1 MGEMITSR
9 RAMLRGAGA
18 LTAAAAGLTAC
29 SSGSSSVAAT
39 RSGTPASTTSA
50 VTSASASVPASS
62 APAAS
67 GPPKAADW
75 AALAKDLGGPLIRP
89 GDSRY
94 PDARRLFQ
102 PQYDSIAPSAVAYVD
117 GAHDVSTALA
127 FARKFRLP
135 VAARCGGHNYAGW
148 SSGTGLV
155 LDVGK
160 LNGVSASSGG
170 AVVGAGARLIDV
182 YTGLADHGVTIPAGS
197 CPTVG
202 VTGLTLGGGM
212 GVTGRAYGLTCDSLT
227 GAEVVTADGT
237 VRQVS
242 ASSDADLFWA
252 LRGGG
257 GGNFGVVTSLSFDT
271 HPAAECSYGFLSWPW
286 SQAEQ
291 VIRSWQEWAPSAPDA
306 MWADLHLLVWANGQ
320 YQLGTTV
327 NYLGS
332 RTELENQIDRLGT
345 APSSVSTHTAS
356 YLETMQ
362 VMGGVAGWSPAASH
376 LPGTLPGQNPDGQ
389 VTRESYG
396 ARSDIFNRAIDSGGI
411 SALVAA
417 IERYPRTGPAG
428 GSAGVAFDAMGG
440 AINRVGRGST
450 AFVHRSG
457 LFTAQYTAN
466 YPAGVTGGTAADR
479 SWSWLDGV
487 WSAMRPY
494 ASGEAYQ
501 NYVDPRLTG
510 WEQAYYGSNAARLQ
524 SVKRT
529 YDPGNLFHFPQSIP
543 LG

>member
-1 MGEMITSR
+1 MGEMISSR
-9 RAMLRGAGA
+9 RALLRGAGA

-29 SSGSSSVAAT
+29 TSGKPAAAA
-39 RSGTPASTTSA
+39 SGPATGTGPTTA
-50 VTSASASVPASS
+50 GTGGVPASS
-62 APAAS
+62 SVSSVGTP
-67 GPPKAADW
+67 GPADW

-94 PDARRLFQ
+94 TDARRLFQ
-102 PQYDSIAPSAVAYVD
+102 PQYDSLAPSAVAYVD

-127 FARKFRLP
+127 FARKYRLP
-135 VAARCGGHNYAGW
+135 VAARCGGHSYAGW
-148 SSGTGLV
+148 SSGSGLV

-160 LNGVSASSGG
+160 LNGVSSSSGE
-170 AVVGAGARLIDV
+170 ATVGAGARLIDV
-182 YTGLADHGVTIPAGS
+182 YTGLADRGVTIPAGS

-202 VTGLTLGGGM
+202 VTGLTLGGGI

-257 GGNFGVVTSLSFDT
+257 GGNFGVVTSLSYRT
-271 HPAAECSYGFLSWPW
+271 HPAAECSYAFLSWPW

-291 VIRSWQEWAPSAPDA
+291 VVRSWQEWAPSAPDA

-327 NYLGS
+327 NYLGPQS
-332 RTELENQIDRLGT
+332 ELQNQIDRLGT
-345 APSSVSTHTAS
+345 PPSSAYVHTAS

-362 VMGGVAGWSPAASH
+362 VMGGVAGWSLAASH
-376 LPGTLPGQNPDGQ
+376 LPGDLPGQNPAGR

-396 ARSDIFNRAIDSGGI
+396 ARSDIFNRAINGNGI
-411 SALVAA
+411 AALIAA
-417 IERYPRTGPAG
+417 IERYPKTAPAG
-428 GSAGVAFDAMGG
+428 GSAGVAFDALGG

-466 YPAGVTGGTAADR
+466 YPDGVTGGTGADR

-510 WEQAYYGSNAARLQ
+510 WEQAYYGSNAPRLQ

-529 YDPGNLFHFPQSIP
+529 YDRTNLFHFPQSIP
-543 LG
+543 VG

>member
-9 RAMLRGAGA
+9 RAVLRGAGA

-29 SSGSSSVAAT
+29 TSGKPAAAASGPVTSGPAAT
-39 RSGTPASTTSA
+39 TGPATTGTGG
-50 VTSASASVPASS
+50 VPASS
-62 APAAS
+62 SVTAPGS
-67 GPPKAADW
+67 ADW

-94 PDARRLFQ
+94 ADARRLFQ
-102 PQYDSIAPSAVAYVD
+102 PQYDSLSPSAVVYVD
-117 GAHDVSTALA
+117 GAHDVATALA
-127 FARKFRLP
+127 FARKYRLP
-135 VAARCGGHNYAGW
+135 VAARCGGHSYAGW
-148 SSGTGLV
+148 SSGSGLV

-160 LNGVSASSGG
+160 LNGVSASSGE
-170 AVVGAGARLIDV
+170 ATVGAGARLIDV
-182 YTGLADHGVTIPAGS
+182 YTGLADRGVTIPAGS

-202 VTGLTLGGGM
+202 VTGLTLGGGI

-242 ASSDADLFWA
+242 ASSDADLYWA

-257 GGNFGVVTSLSFDT
+257 GGNFGVVTSLNFRT
-271 HPAAECSYGFLSWPW
+271 HPAAECSYAFLSWPW

-291 VIRSWQEWAPSAPDA
+291 VVRSWQAWAPSAPDA

-327 NYLGS
+327 NYLGPQS
-332 RTELENQIDRLGT
+332 ELQNQIDRLGT
-345 APSSVSTHTAS
+345 APASAYVHTAS
-356 YLETMQ
+356 YLDTMQ
-362 VMGGVAGWSPAASH
+362 VMGGVAGWSLAASH
-376 LPGTLPGQNPDGQ
+376 LPGTLPGQNPAGR

-396 ARSDIFNRAIDSGGI
+396 ARSDIFNRSIDGNGI
-411 SALVAA
+411 SALIAA
-417 IERYPRTGPAG
+417 IERYPKTAPAG
-428 GSAGVAFDAMGG
+428 GSAGVAFDALGG
-440 AINRVGRGST
+440 AINRVGRGDT
-450 AFVHRSG
+450 AFVHRNG

-466 YPAGVTGGTAADR
+466 YPDGVTGGTAADR

-529 YDPGNLFHFPQSIP
+529 YDPANLFHFPQSIP
-543 LG
+543 VG

>member
-1 MGEMITSR
+1 MGEKITSR
-9 RAMLRGAGA
+9 RTVLRGAGV

-29 SSGSSSVAAT
+29 TGAKQA
-39 RSGTPASTTSA
+39 G
-50 VTSASASVPASS
+50 ASASGAGAGTVSS
-62 APAAS
+62 PAAAS
-67 GPPKAADW
+67 VSRSTSMTATPGPPKAADW
-75 AALAKDLGGPLIRP
+75 AALNKDLDGLLLRP

-94 PDARRLFQ
+94 NNARKLFQ
-102 PQYDSIAPSAVAYVD
+102 PQYDALAPSGVVYVD
-117 GAHDVSTALA
+117 NAHDVATALA
-127 FARKFRLP
+127 FARTYRLP
-135 VAARCGGHNYAGW
+135 VAARCGGHSYAGW
-148 SSGTGLV
+148 SSGSGLV
-155 LDVGK
+155 LDVSR
-160 LNGVSASSGG
+160 LSGVSASSGH
-170 AVVGAGARLIDV
+170 ATIGAGARLIDV
-182 YTGLADHGVTIPAGS
+182 YTGLAGHGVTIPAGS

-202 VTGLTLGGGM
+202 VTGLTLGGGI

-227 GAEVVTADGT
+227 GAEVVTADGSI
-237 VRQVS
+237 RQVS
-242 ASSDADLFWA
+242 AGRDADLLWA

-257 GGNFGVVTSLSFDT
+257 GGNFGVVTSLDFTT
-271 HPAAECSYGFLSWPW
+271 HAAPQCSYAFLSWPW
-286 SQAEQ
+286 SKAAQ
-291 VIRSWQEWAPSAPDA
+291 VIRSWQAWAPSAPDA

-327 NYLGS
+327 NYLGPES
-332 RTELENQIDRLGT
+332 ELRNLIDRLGT
-345 APSSVSTHTAS
+345 APSSVSVHTAP
-356 YLETMQ
+356 YLQTMQ
-362 VMGGVAGWSPAASH
+362 VMAGVSGWSQAAAH
-376 LPGTLPGQNPDGQ
+376 LPGSLPGQNPAGR

-396 ARSDIFNRAIDSGGI
+396 ARSDIFNQPI
-411 SALVAA
+411 SSAGAAALVAA
-417 IERYPRTGPAG
+417 IERYPRTGPVG
-428 GSAGVAFDAMGG
+428 GSAGVAFDALGG
-440 AINRVGRGST
+440 AINRVGRNAT

-543 LG
+543 VG

>member
-1 MGEMITSR
+1 MGETITSR

-18 LTAAAAGLTAC
+18 LTVAAAGLTAC
-29 SSGSSSVAAT
+29 SGGKPATAAGGGVPVPASSPAGPVTTTAAA
-39 RSGTPASTTSA
+39 PASTTAGS
-50 VTSASASVPASS
+50 P
-62 APAAS
+62 
-67 GPPKAADW
+67 GPADW

-94 PDARRLFQ
+94 SDARRLFQ
-102 PQYDSIAPSAVAYVD
+102 PQYDSLAPSAVAYVD
-117 GAHDVSTALA
+117 GAHDVATALA
-127 FARKFRLP
+127 FARKYRLP
-135 VAARCGGHNYAGW
+135 VAARCGGHSYAGW
-148 SSGTGLV
+148 SSGSGLV

-160 LNGVSASSGG
+160 LNSVSASSGE

-182 YTGLADHGVTIPAGS
+182 YTGLADRGVTIPAGS

-237 VRQVS
+237 VREVS
-242 ASSDADLFWA
+242 ASSDADLLWA

-257 GGNFGVVTSLSFDT
+257 GGNFGVVTSLSFRT
-271 HPAAECSYGFLSWPW
+271 HPAPECSYAFLSWPW

-291 VIRSWQEWAPSAPDA
+291 VVRSWQAWAPSAPDA

-332 RTELENQIDRLGT
+332 RSELANQIDRLGT
-345 APSSVSTHTAS
+345 APASASLHSAS
-356 YLETMQ
+356 YLDTMQ
-362 VMGGVAGWSPAASH
+362 VMGGVSGWSLAASH
-376 LPGTLPGQNPDGQ
+376 LPGTLPGQNPAGR

-396 ARSDIFNRAIDSGGI
+396 ARSDIFNRAIDGNGI
-411 SALVAA
+411 AALIAA
-417 IERYPRTGPAG
+417 IERYPRTAPGG
-428 GSAGVAFDAMGG
+428 GSAGFAFDAMGG
-440 AINRVGRGST
+440 AINRVSRDAT

-466 YPAGVTGGTAADR
+466 YPDGVTGGTAADR

-524 SVKRT
+524 TVKRT
-529 YDPGNLFHFPQSIP
+529 YDPANLFHFPQSIP
-543 LG
+543 VG

>member
-1 MGEMITSR
+1 MGEKITSR
-9 RAMLRGAGA
+9 RTVLRGAGA

-29 SSGSSSVAAT
+29 T
-39 RSGTPASTTSA
+39 STK
-50 VTSASASVPASS
+50 P

-67 GPPKAADW
+67 TGSTPATGPATSAPATVPATASASPGKPGAADW
-75 AALAKDLGGPLIRP
+75 AALAKDLGGLLIRP

-94 PDARRLFQ
+94 SSARRLFQ
-102 PQYDSIAPSAVAYVD
+102 PQYDSLMPSAVAYVD
-117 GAHDVSTALA
+117 GPQDVATALA
-127 FARKFRLP
+127 FARRYQLP
-135 VAARCGGHNYAGW
+135 VAARCGGHSYAGW
-148 SSGTGLV
+148 SSGSGLV

-160 LNGVSASSGG
+160 LSGVSASSGQ
-170 AVVGAGARLIDV
+170 ATIGAGARLIDV
-182 YTGLADHGVTIPAGS
+182 YTGLADQGVTIPAGS

-202 VTGLTLGGGM
+202 VTGLTLGGGI

-227 GAEVVTADGT
+227 GAEVVTADGSI
-237 VRQVS
+237 RQVS
-242 ASSDADLFWA
+242 ASQDADLLWA

-257 GGNFGVVTSLSFDT
+257 GGNFGVVTSLSFTT
-271 HPAAECSYGFLSWPW
+271 HPAADCSYAFLSWPW

-291 VIRSWQEWAPSAPDA
+291 VIRSWQAWAPSAPDA

-327 NYLGS
+327 NYLGPES
-332 RTELENQIDRLGT
+332 ELSNLIDRLGT
-345 APSSVSTHTAS
+345 APTSVSVHSAS

-362 VMGGVAGWSPAASH
+362 VMGGVSGWSLAASH
-376 LPGTLPGQNPDGQ
+376 LPGTLPGQNPAGQ

-396 ARSDIFNRAIDSGGI
+396 ARSDIFNQPIDGNGI
-411 SALVAA
+411 AALVAA

-428 GSAGVAFDAMGG
+428 GSAGVAFDALGG
-440 AINRVGRGST
+440 AINRVGRGDT

-466 YPAGVTGGTAADR
+466 YPDGVTGGTAADR

-524 SVKRT
+524 SVKRS
-529 YDPGNLFHFPQSIP
+529 YDPTDLFHFPQSIP
-543 LG
+543 VG

>member
-1 MGEMITSR
+1 MEHMGEMITSR
-9 RAMLRGAGA
+9 RSVLRGAGI
-18 LTAAAAGLTAC
+18 LTVAAAGLTAC
-29 SSGSSSVAAT
+29 TDGKQAAASGSG
-39 RSGTPASTTSA
+39 SGTPSAAPASVTRSTSA
-50 VTSASASVPASS
+50 TATP
-62 APAAS
+62 
-67 GPPKAADW
+67 GPPNAADW
-75 AALAKDLGGPLIRP
+75 AALNKDLDGLLVRP

-94 PDARRLFQ
+94 ADARRLFQ
-102 PQYDSIAPSAVAYVD
+102 PQYDSLTPSAVVYVD
-117 GAHDVSTALA
+117 GAHDVATALA
-127 FARKFRLP
+127 FARSYRLP
-135 VAARCGGHNYAGW
+135 VAARCGGHSYAGW
-148 SSGTGLV
+148 SSGSGLV
-155 LDVGK
+155 LDVSR
-160 LNGVSASSGG
+160 LNGVSASSGQ
-170 AVVGAGARLIDV
+170 ATVGAGARLIDV
-182 YTGLADHGVTIPAGS
+182 YTGLADRGVTIPAGS

-202 VTGLTLGGGM
+202 VTGLTLGGGI

-237 VRQVS
+237 VRRVS
-242 ASSDADLFWA
+242 AGQDADLLWA

-257 GGNFGVVTSLSFDT
+257 GGNFGVVTSLEFTT
-271 HPAAECSYGFLSWPW
+271 HAAPECSYAFLSWPW

-291 VIRSWQEWAPSAPDA
+291 VIRSWQAWAPSAPDA

-320 YQLGTTV
+320 YQVGTTV
-327 NYLGS
+327 NYLGPQS
-332 RTELENQIDRLGT
+332 ELYDLIDRLGT
-345 APSSVSTHTAS
+345 APSSVSVHSAS
-356 YLETMQ
+356 YLETEEGA
-362 VMGGVAGWSPAASH
+362 VLAASH
-376 LPGTLPGQNPDGQ
+376 LPGSLPGQNPAGR

-396 ARSDIFNRAIDSGGI
+396 ARSDIFNRAIDGDGI
-411 SALVAA
+411 AALVAA

-428 GSAGVAFDAMGG
+428 GSAGVAFDALGG
-440 AINRVGRGST
+440 AINRVGRDAT

-466 YPAGVTGGTAADR
+466 YPDGVTGGTAADR

-524 SVKRT
+524 SVKRS

-543 LG
+543 VG